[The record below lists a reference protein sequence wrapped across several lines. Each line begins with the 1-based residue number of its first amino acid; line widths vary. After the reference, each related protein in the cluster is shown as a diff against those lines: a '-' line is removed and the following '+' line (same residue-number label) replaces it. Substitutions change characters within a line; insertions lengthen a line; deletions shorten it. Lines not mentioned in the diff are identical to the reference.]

1 MNIWSTIF
9 NAVKSVIVTH
19 QDLIFFVSSGE
30 LVLVMTVKLEKGDA
44 AQCFSS
50 LPEHKERV
58 GAGNHRPV
66 SWSGQL
72 LIVMK
77 QRTDSIFSSRK
88 QEIFLSDWYWSWE
101 ERLFKA
107 LKYYPTLHTLTWE
120 RKQRVASI
128 SF

>member
-1 MNIWSTIF
+1 M
-9 NAVKSVIVTH
+9 
-19 QDLIFFVSSGE
+19 SSGE

-88 QEIFLSDWYWSWE
+88 QEIFLSDWY
-101 ERLFKA
+101 
-107 LKYYPTLHTLTWE
+107 
-120 RKQRVASI
+120 
-128 SF
+128 

>member
-1 MNIWSTIF
+1 M
-9 NAVKSVIVTH
+9 
-19 QDLIFFVSSGE
+19 SSGE

-58 GAGNHRPV
+58 GAGNHRP
-66 SWSGQL
+66 GQL

-88 QEIFLSDWYWSWE
+88 QEIFVSD
-101 ERLFKA
+101 
-107 LKYYPTLHTLTWE
+107 
-120 RKQRVASI
+120 
-128 SF
+128 